1 MSILHA
7 IVLGIVQGLTEF
19 LPISSSG
26 HLEIVPWLFGWSD
39 FDSAATE
46 KAFDTALHLG
56 TLVAVLIY
64 LRADLFLYIRQ
75 GSQIIFRPKQPL
87 TAVGRRAWLLVLSA
101 VPAGIVGA
109 AFEDK
114 ITEKLGS
121 PALISVSLIVFG
133 LVRPKQP
140 LTAVGRRAWLLVL
153 SAVPAGIVG
162 AAFEDKITEKLGS
175 PALISVSLIVFGLVL
190 IWADRRATFKNSS
203 ESAESLTMRDALVIG
218 LAQVLALNPGTSR
231 SGITITAARLS
242 GYSREAAARLSFLMS
257 VPIISGAVVFS
268 VAKLMRDGVPDGLLV
283 PMIVGIVTAAISG
296 FLAMSSMIRFVQ
308 TKTFAPYVV
317 YRCVIGA
324 GVLIALATSWR

>member
-26 HLEIVPWLFGWSD
+26 HLVIVPWLFGWND
-39 FDSAATE
+39 FETVATAR
-46 KAFDTALHLG
+46 AFDTALHLG

-64 LRADLFLYIRQ
+64 LRKDLIVYITQ
-75 GSQIIFRPKQPL
+75 GSQLIIKRRQQP
-87 TAVGRRAWLLVLSA
+87 TSAGRRAWLLVLSA

-133 LVRPKQP
+133 V
-140 LTAVGRRAWLLVL
+140 
-153 SAVPAGIVG
+153 
-162 AAFEDKITEKLGS
+162 
-175 PALISVSLIVFGLVL
+175 VL
-190 IWADRRATFKNSS
+190 IWADRRATPKNHLQSVD
-203 ESAESLTMRDALVIG
+203 SLTMRDALVIG
-218 LAQVLALNPGTSR
+218 TAQILALNPGTSR

-257 VPIISGAVVFS
+257 VPIISGAVVFKL
-268 VAKLMRDGVPDGLLV
+268 AKLVRDGIPDGLLM
-283 PMIVGIVTAAISG
+283 PMIVGIVVAGISG
-296 FLAMSSMIRFVQ
+296 WIAMWSMIRLVQ

-317 YRCVIGA
+317 YRCLIGA
-324 GVLIALATSWR
+324 GVLLAVATGLR

>member
-7 IVLGIVQGLTEF
+7 VVLGIVQGLTEF

-26 HLEIVPWLFGWSD
+26 HLVIVPWLLGWND
-39 FDSAATE
+39 LDTVTA

-64 LRADLFLYIRQ
+64 LRKDLIIYITQ
-75 GSQIIFRPKQPL
+75 GSLLIFNRKQPA
-87 TAVGRRAWLLVLSA
+87 TQAGRRAWLLVLSA

-121 PALISVSLIVFG
+121 PALISVSLIIFG
-133 LVRPKQP
+133 V
-140 LTAVGRRAWLLVL
+140 
-153 SAVPAGIVG
+153 
-162 AAFEDKITEKLGS
+162 
-175 PALISVSLIVFGLVL
+175 VL
-190 IWADRRATFKNSS
+190 IWADRRAASKNYLQSVD
-203 ESAESLTMRDALVIG
+203 ALTMRDALVIG
-218 LAQVLALNPGTSR
+218 TAQVLALNPGTSR

-257 VPIISGAVVFS
+257 VPIISGAVVFKL
-268 VAKLMRDGVPDGLLV
+268 AKLVRDGTPDGLLM
-283 PMIVGIVTAAISG
+283 PMIVGIVVAGISG
-296 FLAMSSMIRFVQ
+296 WLAMWSMIRLVQ

-317 YRCVIGA
+317 YRCLIGT
-324 GVLIALATSWR
+324 GVMIAVASNWR

>member
-26 HLEIVPWLFGWSD
+26 HLVIVPWLFGWND
-39 FDSAATE
+39 FDTAATAR
-46 KAFDTALHLG
+46 AFDTALHLG

-64 LRADLFLYIRQ
+64 LRKDLIVYILE
-75 GSQIIFRPKQPL
+75 GSQLIFKRKPPATQ
-87 TAVGRRAWLLVLSA
+87 AGRRAWLLVFSA

-133 LVRPKQP
+133 V
-140 LTAVGRRAWLLVL
+140 
-153 SAVPAGIVG
+153 I
-162 AAFEDKITEKLGS
+162 
-175 PALISVSLIVFGLVL
+175 L
-190 IWADRRATFKNSS
+190 IWADRQATSNNYQQSVD
-203 ESAESLTMRDALVIG
+203 ALTMRDALVIG
-218 LAQVLALNPGTSR
+218 AAQVLALNPGTSR
-231 SGITITAARLS
+231 SGITITAARLA

-257 VPIISGAVVFS
+257 VPSISGAVVFKL
-268 VAKLMRDGVPDGLLV
+268 AKLVRDGIPDGLLM
-283 PMIVGIVTAAISG
+283 PMIVGIVVAGISG
-296 FLAMSSMIRFVQ
+296 WIAMWSMIRLVQ

-317 YRCVIGA
+317 YRCLIGA
-324 GVLIALATSWR
+324 GVLLAVATGFR

>member
-46 KAFDTALHLG
+46 KAFGTALHLG

-64 LRADLFLYIRQ
+64 LRADLFLYVRQ
-75 GSQIIFRPKQPL
+75 GSQIIF
-87 TAVGRRAWLLVLSA
+87 
-101 VPAGIVGA
+101 
-109 AFEDK
+109 
-114 ITEKLGS
+114 
-121 PALISVSLIVFG
+121 
-133 LVRPKQP
+133 RPKQP

-296 FLAMSSMIRFVQ
+296 FLAMSSMIRLVQ

-324 GVLIALATSWR
+324 GVLIALATNWR

>member
-26 HLEIVPWLFGWSD
+26 HLVIVPWLFGWND
-39 FDSAATE
+39 FETVATAR
-46 KAFDTALHLG
+46 AFDTALHLG

-64 LRADLFLYIRQ
+64 LRKDLIVYITQ
-75 GSQIIFRPKQPL
+75 GSQLIIKRRQQP
-87 TAVGRRAWLLVLSA
+87 TSAGRRAWLLVLSA
-101 VPAGIVGA
+101 LPAGIVGA

-133 LVRPKQP
+133 V
-140 LTAVGRRAWLLVL
+140 
-153 SAVPAGIVG
+153 
-162 AAFEDKITEKLGS
+162 
-175 PALISVSLIVFGLVL
+175 VL
-190 IWADRRATFKNSS
+190 IWADRRATSKNHLQSVD
-203 ESAESLTMRDALVIG
+203 SLTMRDALVIG
-218 LAQVLALNPGTSR
+218 TAQILALNPGTSR

-257 VPIISGAVVFS
+257 VPIISGAVVFKL
-268 VAKLMRDGVPDGLLV
+268 AKLVRDGIPDGLLM
-283 PMIVGIVTAAISG
+283 PMIVGIVVAGISG
-296 FLAMSSMIRFVQ
+296 WIAMWSMIRLVQ

-317 YRCVIGA
+317 YRCLIGA
-324 GVLIALATSWR
+324 GVLLAVATGLR

>member
-26 HLEIVPWLFGWSD
+26 HLVIVPWLFGWND
-39 FDSAATE
+39 FDTVATA

-64 LRADLFLYIRQ
+64 LRKDLIVYITQ
-75 GSQIIFRPKQPL
+75 GSQLIFSRRQQP
-87 TAVGRRAWLLVLSA
+87 TSAGQRAWLLVLSA

-133 LVRPKQP
+133 
-140 LTAVGRRAWLLVL
+140 VL
-153 SAVPAGIVG
+153 
-162 AAFEDKITEKLGS
+162 
-175 PALISVSLIVFGLVL
+175 L
-190 IWADRRATFKNSS
+190 IWADRRATSKNHLQSVD
-203 ESAESLTMRDALVIG
+203 SLTIRDALVIG
-218 LAQVLALNPGTSR
+218 TAQILALNPGTSR

-257 VPIISGAVVFS
+257 VPIISGAVIFKL
-268 VAKLMRDGVPDGLLV
+268 AKLVRDGIPDGLLV
-283 PMIVGIVTAAISG
+283 PMIVGIVVAGISG
-296 FLAMSSMIRFVQ
+296 WIAMWSMIRLVQ

-317 YRCVIGA
+317 YRCLIGA
-324 GVLIALATSWR
+324 GVLLAVATGFR

>member
-7 IVLGIVQGLTEF
+7 VVLGIVQGLTEF

-26 HLEIVPWLFGWSD
+26 HLVIVPWLLGWND
-39 FDSAATE
+39 LDTVTA

-64 LRADLFLYIRQ
+64 LRKDLIIYITQ
-75 GSQIIFRPKQPL
+75 GSLLIFNRKQPA
-87 TAVGRRAWLLVLSA
+87 TQAGRRAWLLVLSA

-121 PALISVSLIVFG
+121 PALISVSLIIFG
-133 LVRPKQP
+133 V
-140 LTAVGRRAWLLVL
+140 
-153 SAVPAGIVG
+153 
-162 AAFEDKITEKLGS
+162 
-175 PALISVSLIVFGLVL
+175 VL
-190 IWADRRATFKNSS
+190 IWADRRAASKNYLQSVD
-203 ESAESLTMRDALVIG
+203 ALTMRDALVIG
-218 LAQVLALNPGTSR
+218 TAQVLALNPGTSR

-257 VPIISGAVVFS
+257 VPIISGAVVFKL
-268 VAKLMRDGVPDGLLV
+268 AKLVRDGTPDGLLV
-283 PMIVGIVTAAISG
+283 PMIVGIVVAGISG
-296 FLAMSSMIRFVQ
+296 WLAMWSMIRLVQ

-317 YRCVIGA
+317 YRCLIGT
-324 GVLIALATSWR
+324 GVMIAVASNWR

>member
-26 HLEIVPWLFGWSD
+26 HLVIVPWLFGWND
-39 FDSAATE
+39 FDTVATA

-64 LRADLFLYIRQ
+64 LRKDLIVYITQ
-75 GSQIIFRPKQPL
+75 GSQLIFSRRQQP
-87 TAVGRRAWLLVLSA
+87 TSAGQRAWLLVLSA

-133 LVRPKQP
+133 V
-140 LTAVGRRAWLLVL
+140 
-153 SAVPAGIVG
+153 
-162 AAFEDKITEKLGS
+162 
-175 PALISVSLIVFGLVL
+175 VL
-190 IWADRRATFKNSS
+190 IWADRRATSKNHLQSVD
-203 ESAESLTMRDALVIG
+203 SLTMRDALVIG
-218 LAQVLALNPGTSR
+218 TAQILALNPGTSR
-231 SGITITAARLS
+231 SGITITAARLA

-257 VPIISGAVVFS
+257 VPIISGAVVFKL
-268 VAKLMRDGVPDGLLV
+268 AKLVRDGIPDGLLM
-283 PMIVGIVTAAISG
+283 PMIVGIVVAGISG
-296 FLAMSSMIRFVQ
+296 WIAMWSMIRLVQ

-317 YRCVIGA
+317 YRCLIGA
-324 GVLIALATSWR
+324 GVLLAVATGFR